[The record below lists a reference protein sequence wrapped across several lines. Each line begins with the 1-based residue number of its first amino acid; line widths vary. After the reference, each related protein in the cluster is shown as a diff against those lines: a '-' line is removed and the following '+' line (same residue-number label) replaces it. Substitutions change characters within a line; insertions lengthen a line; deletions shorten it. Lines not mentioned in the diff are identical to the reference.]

1 MKLRK
6 LLIFTVKD
14 VVEGIK
20 KQQRKWAEEQIAES
34 KDPKL
39 QLKPNATPE
48 ER

>member
-1 MKLRK
+1 MEARK
-6 LLIFTVKD
+6 WLLFTVKD
-14 VVEGIK
+14 VVDGIK
-20 KQQRKWAEEQIAES
+20 EQQRKWAKEQIAES